1 MDKNWLLRPLRPDDY
16 DAMLA
21 LWQAC
26 DGIGLRGADSRE
38 SMHRFLKRQ
47 AGLCFA
53 VEGQGVLLGTVLASE
68 DGRRGYLYHLAVH
81 PDVRRQGL
89 GRLLVEQAL
98 NALRERGIG
107 KCHIHVFRD
116 NLHGQVFWQSLGW
129 RIRDET
135 LVMSAL
141 LTDDANA

>member
-1 MDKNWLLRPLRPDDY
+1 MNENWRLRPLCAADY
-16 DAMLA
+16 DAMLT
-21 LWQAC
+21 LWREC

-38 SMHRFLKRQ
+38 QLCRFLERQ

-53 VEGQGVLLGTVLASE
+53 AEQQDKLLGTVLASE

-81 PDVRRQGL
+81 PEARRQGL
-89 GRLLVEQAL
+89 GRLLVEQVL

-116 NLHGQVFWQSLGW
+116 NWRGQAFWQSLGW

-135 LVMSAL
+135 LIMSAL
-141 LTDDANA
+141 LTEDENA